1 MTLSGCGCMCLKM
14 FASCGATL
22 IFTLD
27 TACVNSFT
35 QHWLIGIEYTIHK
48 KKKRLHRLAFCVFGT
63 ATSSSLRGSVAV
75 RLADASW
82 TVSTSIPPYSLGPNC
97 SWNVCKSR
105 IATVK
110 TSWLAW
116 MARRYPSR
124 CVGEALL
131 CCWGEV
137 HVRCWCCIVV
147 RHGEHVHRDVFC
159 SVSPNFTASFSLL
172 EIVLLLLC
180 FSFVPISWAPRNFII
195 RAFIALGPSEG
206 ALPRLLVEPNEM
218 KGKPEDP
225 AAQTPCDMHTA
236 IAPDH
241 PWPRGHHV
249 PAEPERARPT
259 MRDEPG
265 TPQNDLNSYWL

>member
-1 MTLSGCGCMCLKM
+1 MSTPSLSIDSL
-14 FASCGATL
+14 ASSTPFIKENVCIVWPFLCFRHGHL
-22 IFTLD
+22 LFPE
-27 TACVNSFT
+27 
-35 QHWLIGIEYTIHK
+35 G
-48 KKKRLHRLAFCVFGT
+48 
-63 ATSSSLRGSVAV
+63 LRGSACG
-75 RLADASW
+75 RCILDCLYIGSSLQFRTKLLAKCMQI
-82 TVSTSIPPYSLGPNC
+82 TH
-97 SWNVCKSR
+97 
-105 IATVK
+105 ATVK
-110 TSWLAW
+110 TSWL
-116 MARRYPSR
+116 
-124 CVGEALL
+124 
-131 CCWGEV
+131 
-137 HVRCWCCIVV
+137 
-147 RHGEHVHRDVFC
+147 EHVHRDVFC
-159 SVSPNFTASFSLL
+159 SVFPNLTASFSLL

-195 RAFIALGPSEG
+195 KAFIALGPSEG

-225 AAQTPCDMHTA
+225 AAQTPCDVHTA